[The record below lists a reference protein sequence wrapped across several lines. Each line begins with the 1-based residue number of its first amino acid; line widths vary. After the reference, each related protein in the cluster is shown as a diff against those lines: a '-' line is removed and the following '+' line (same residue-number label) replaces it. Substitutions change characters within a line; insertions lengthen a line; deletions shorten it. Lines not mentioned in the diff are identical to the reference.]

1 MKYVG
6 MAGIY
11 SFQGKQR
18 KMDPALQELIEEGLG
33 HQWVRAML
41 RRKSNNVVLPS
52 WVKEVTRFGSISTI
66 RIRRRDIKRTWALKK
81 VASLKAPRL
90 LKLDELPP
98 MEFPRNIPPK
108 RNAHRR
114 PNDLKSTGK
123 GVVIGCLDWGLDFTH
138 KAFRNSDG
146 STRLLAIWDQD
157 IKKESPLFPPPKP
170 WGYGRLITKD
180 DINKALQKKDP
191 FKALNFK
198 FDDSKRTKHATHVLD
213 IAAGSSR
220 NGYHGGMA
228 PDADL
233 VFVQMQTGRGPRADL
248 GDTVQLPEAID
259 FVNRVAGRRPCVIN
273 MSLGSHSSSHDGRE
287 LVSMMN
293 DNFLR
298 LNRNRMIV
306 QSAGNYYQQRTHTF
320 TQLFAGRSE
329 TFTWEIDPRDI
340 TMNELEFWYSNRD
353 VVVLSIK
360 PPGNKSWTNVP
371 LGSSKEIK
379 DSKGRRV
386 VKAYHRAFDPNSPS
400 HHIDI
405 FIDPRFGSGRWSIKI
420 RPIKILDGKIHGWIE
435 RDQAGFLQSRFSA
448 KDVVQQTTLGSICNG
463 FFPLVVG
470 ASNNNSSNAVAA
482 SFTSSGPTR
491 DNRQKPDIGA
501 PGLNVVAAGSDF
513 LKGSG
518 KPHNKAA
525 VESGSSMGAPYV
537 TGVVACCME
546 VANGPLTAMQ
556 IRKSLQYTAKKTAHP
571 ERLGAGIVDPVRA
584 VNFVSKK
591 Y

>member
-1 MKYVG
+1 
-6 MAGIY
+6 
-11 SFQGKQR
+11 
-18 KMDPALQELIEEGLG
+18 MDPALQELISAGSEYE
-33 HQWVRAML
+33 WVRALL
-41 RRKSNNVVLPS
+41 RRKSNQTVLPS
-52 WVKEVTRFGSISTI
+52 WVKEITRFGPVSTV
-66 RIRRRDIKRTWALKK
+66 RIRRGDIRKTWALKN

-90 LKLDELPP
+90 LKLDELPST
-98 MEFPRNIPPK
+98 EFFGNHPPK
-108 RNAHRR
+108 RKSPRR
-114 PNDLKSTGK
+114 PKGLSSTGK

-138 KAFRNSDG
+138 QAFRNADG
-146 STRLLAIWDQD
+146 TTRLLAIWDQD
-157 IKKESPLFPPPKP
+157 VRKETPAFPAPQP
-170 WGYGRLITKD
+170 WGYGRLITRE
-180 DINKALQKKDP
+180 DINKALQTRDP

-198 FDDSKRTKHATHVLD
+198 FDDRKRTKHATHVLD

-220 NGYHGGMA
+220 AGFHGGMA

-259 FVNRVAGRRPCVIN
+259 FVHRIAGNKPCVIN

-298 LNRNRMIV
+298 LNKNRMIV
-306 QSAGNYYQQRTHTF
+306 QSAGNYYQQRTHTY

-340 TMNELEFWYSNRD
+340 TMNELEFWYSNKD

-360 PPGNKSWTNVP
+360 PPGKKHWTNVP
-371 LGSSKEIK
+371 LGSSKEIR
-379 DSKGRRV
+379 DNKGRRV

-405 FIDPRFGSGRWSIKI
+405 FIDPKFGFGKWSIKI

-435 RDQAGFLQSRFSA
+435 RDQSGFLQSRFSA
-448 KDVVQQTTLGSICNG
+448 KDVVQRTTLGSICNG
-463 FFPLVVG
+463 YYPLVVG
-470 ASNNNSSNAVAA
+470 ASVDTSSMTSAA
-482 SFTSSGPTR
+482 PFTSSGPTR

-501 PGLNVVAAGSDF
+501 PGLRVIAAGSDF
-513 LKGSG
+513 ANGNG
-518 KPHNKAA
+518 AAHNKAA
-525 VESGSSMGAPYV
+525 IESGSSMGAPYV

-546 VANGPLTAMQ
+546 AAGKSLSAMQ
-556 IRKSLQYTAKKTAHP
+556 IRKTIQYTAKKTSLP

-584 VNFVSKK
+584 ERFVRKRYK
-591 Y
+591 E